1 MAYLG
6 LLLSV
11 ALDNAIRFI
20 LPDSFPVR
28 LVPSLPLVTAL
39 FIGFR
44 ARDTRP
50 LGLAVVL
57 GLFADCFSSQPL
69 GHFAFLYG
77 SAAYFA
83 LRLRRFVPADHYTS
97 HVTACLVA
105 GFLTAL
111 FALLIAAVTVDGP
124 VFHAFLRSLV
134 NTVASAI
141 FAPFLF
147 AIWDRSRLFRGPL
160 RGGSYE
166 FA

>member
-11 ALDNAIRFI
+11 VLDNAIRFL
-20 LPDSFPVR
+20 LPDAYLTRF
-28 LVPSLPLVTAL
+28 VPSLPLVTAL
-39 FIGFR
+39 YIGFR

-57 GLFADCFSSQPL
+57 GVFADCFSSRPL

-77 SAAYFA
+77 CAAYFA
-83 LRLRRFVPADHYTS
+83 LRLRRFVPMDHFRS
-97 HVTACLVA
+97 HVAACLVA
-105 GFLTAL
+105 GLLTAL
-111 FALLIAAVTVDGP
+111 LGLLIAAVTVDGP
-124 VFHAFLRSLV
+124 VLPGFLRSLV
-134 NTVASAI
+134 NTVSSAV

-147 AIWDRSRLFRGPL
+147 AVWDGTRLFRGPL
-160 RGGSYE
+160 RGTSYE